1 MLKKLSVKKNTIKN
15 IFIVFIAM
23 LVIPVMAF
31 AVTTAENPLDQYD
44 DQNRDIKITS
54 DEHGMDGATKA
65 SPIITS
71 DETLGLD
78 GSTSATSDPQNQG
91 SQSGPDAVSSATGVP
106 GSNGEDDRD
115 IDDDDEDDQDH
126 NAIKDED
133 DNEDDEEDEED
144 DDDD

>member
-71 DETLGLD
+71 DGRLGLD

-91 SQSGPDAVSSATGVP
+91 SQSGPDAVSSATGVS
-106 GSNGEDDRD
+106 GGNGDDSD
-115 IDDDDEDDQDH
+115 YEDDDEDDQDH

-133 DNEDDEEDEED
+133 DNEDDEEDDEDED
-144 DDDD
+144 DD